1 MNFYLC
7 FSTILICINLTL
19 QIYGRCVAHESKILG
34 CTANGTEWLYTTRV
48 GEGYITAHMIQI
60 IMQAVMLEKALYKVP
75 HESGWFENE
84 SKHTELGSSD
94 EEDHNFDEVDN
105 ESDYGWEEEEVPVQQ
120 DVEKE
125 KLQSRVKTEP
135 LGMHL
140 FAL

>member
-34 CTANGTEWLYTTRV
+34 CTANGTEWLYTTKV
-48 GEGYITAHMIQI
+48 GEGYITAHIIQI

-94 EEDHNFDEVDN
+94 EEEHHIDGGDDDGFASQKSLDVAIN
-105 ESDYGWEEEEVPVQQ
+105 EKKNDDDYQKV
-120 DVEKE
+120 
-125 KLQSRVKTEP
+125 L
-135 LGMHL
+135 
-140 FAL
+140 